1 MGARG
6 AVGTRTRRIMTQDLA
21 DIQLLRIDGMT
32 CSHCEHSVTEALVAL
47 PEIAAVTADAAAGTA
62 RIEAVGAL
70 DLDRIDAAVTEA
82 GYRLV
87 R

>member
-1 MGARG
+1 MNRIILSILFMAGFAAHAAEGPAFHWLFEPGRVKGKEVESLAGKLPARFN
-6 AVGTRTRRIMTQDLA
+6 
-21 DIQLLRIDGMT
+21 
-32 CSHCEHSVTEALVAL
+32 
-47 PEIAAVTADAAAGTA
+47 GTA